1 MLYNI
6 ISLLFHIFGAKVG
19 IFFDIDKFIC
29 FFLQNFINPCVFH
42 FFLYLCA
49 QIRIIWLNC

>member
-29 FFLQNFINPCVFH
+29 FFLQNSLNTCIIQKKVVI
-42 FFLYLCA
+42 LCP
-49 QIRIIWLNC
+49 I